1 MLKNLTLKKIIS
13 VNSLFV
19 IALILVLGFISYTN
33 IDGISKLLHKSHTYS
48 IPSINYLLQADRDLQ
63 QLIVAERTMIYTD
76 SESELFKELVDDYDT
91 NYKQVEQRVKKYEAL
106 AYTPEEKTL
115 LESFWKEFNIWSALS
130 KQIVDGRKSNTR
142 SGRSIAIDLSTGQAK
157 TSFEK
162 MRDQLDQLQ
171 NVVIEKTK
179 TDKESAL
186 MEAQRAEIIIIS
198 LIVIAFIFSSLSS
211 FGMLKRISAVLGNVT
226 ENLSHASNNI
236 STKTASMKEDTQNFN
251 KILEA
256 QSSGVT
262 ETAASIQEISAMVTK
277 NSDSAADSAKS
288 AQETT
293 NLAAK
298 GQESTTKMTNSVESI
313 SKISTQFIN
322 ELQGNTEEINQMLV
336 IISDINEKTKVINDI
351 VFQTKLLSFNASVE
365 AARAGEHGKGF
376 SVVAEEIGN
385 LANMSGEAAT
395 EITDL
400 LDSSLGKVK
409 SIVDMNKTIVSS
421 MSEKVLAE
429 VNTGKEVST
438 NCRTILD
445 EVVSRMSSL
454 NQAIDQ
460 IAISSD
466 EQSTGVGEINAAVRQ
481 MDSSIGN
488 LSQLSA
494 KSAKDADSLN
504 STVSD
509 LDRALNSLQKLVGKV
524 KQKPLK
530 KETTKKK
537 KSKEIKFKQSA

>member
-48 IPSINYLLQADRDLQ
+48 IPSIDYLLQADRDLQ

-179 TDKESAL
+179 ADKESAL

-236 STKTASMKEDTQNFN
+236 STKTTSMKEDTQNFN

-466 EQSTGVGEINAAVRQ
+466 EQSTGVAEINAAVRQ

>member
-48 IPSINYLLQADRDLQ
+48 IPSIDYLLQADRDLQ

-179 TDKESAL
+179 ADKESAL

-466 EQSTGVGEINAAVRQ
+466 EQSTGVAEINAAVRQ

>member
-48 IPSINYLLQADRDLQ
+48 IPSIDYLLQADRDLQ

-179 TDKESAL
+179 ADKESAL

-236 STKTASMKEDTQNFN
+236 STKTTSMKEDTQNFN

-466 EQSTGVGEINAAVRQ
+466 EQSTGVAEINAAVRQ

-530 KETTKKK
+530 KEATKKK